1 MTPVRYVAAL
11 SADKAQG
18 NPAHPLGIEGVEMR
32 KAYYNL
38 TRNAAFRI
46 PLVATSLLATF
57 AATGPTWAQEAPLQT
72 ASLESHEGLT
82 ISANPW
88 TDAAKYKEKFPKK
101 SPYAAG
107 ILAVQ
112 VSFRNDSDDS
122 VKIDLSRIR
131 LTVHLDA
138 ENTQEL
144 PSLSPEELVQ
154 AVLKPGGKDPTATR
168 KKLPIPVN
176 IPKSGKDKNADELQ
190 RQAQEAGVPTGVIAP
205 HSTVQGLL
213 YFDLQNQFDL
223 LATAH
228 LYVPDLVL
236 MRGNRALTYFDIDLG
251 SRGAAK

>member
-1 MTPVRYVAAL
+1 
-11 SADKAQG
+11 
-18 NPAHPLGIEGVEMR
+18 MR
-32 KAYYNL
+32 KVYYNL
-38 TRNAAFRI
+38 MRKPPLRI
-46 PLVATSLLATF
+46 PVVVASLF
-57 AATGPTWAQEAPLQT
+57 AALGANSACAQRTPLQT

-88 TDAAKYKEKFPKK
+88 TAPAKYKEKFPKK

-107 ILAVQ
+107 ILAMQ

-122 VKIDLSRIR
+122 VKINLSSIR

-144 PSLSPEELVQ
+144 PSLSAEELVQ

-190 RQAQEAGVPTGVIAP
+190 RQAQEASVPTGVIGP
-205 HSTVQGLL
+205 RSTVQGLL
-213 YFDLQNQFDL
+213 YFDLQKQFDL
-223 LATAH
+223 LETAH

-251 SRGAAK
+251 THGSR

>member
-1 MTPVRYVAAL
+1 
-11 SADKAQG
+11 
-18 NPAHPLGIEGVEMR
+18 MR
-32 KAYYNL
+32 NTYYNL
-38 TRNAAFRI
+38 MRRAARRI
-46 PLVATSLLATF
+46 PLVVVGLIGSLAD
-57 AATGPTWAQEAPLQT
+57 AQQAPLRT

-82 ISANPW
+82 ISATPW
-88 TDAAKYKEKFPKK
+88 TDAAKYKDKFPKK
-101 SPYAAG
+101 SPYSAG

-122 VKIDLSRIR
+122 VRVNLSRIR

-168 KKLPIPVN
+168 KKLPVPV
-176 IPKSGKDKNADELQ
+176 PLPQGGGKDKNADELQ
-190 RQAQEAGVPTGVIAP
+190 REAQEAGVPTGVVAP

-223 LATAH
+223 LETAH

-236 MRGNRALTYFDIDLG
+236 MRGNRALTYFDIGLG
-251 SRGAAK
+251 QH

>member
-1 MTPVRYVAAL
+1 MKYTKRGSGPL
-11 SADKAQG
+11 SLPPRNSCDAQG
-18 NPAHPLGIEGVEMR
+18 NPARPPGIEGVEMR
-32 KAYYNL
+32 KVYYNL
-38 TRNAAFRI
+38 MRGAALRI
-46 PLVATSLLATF
+46 PLVAAGLLVSF
-57 AATGPTWAQEAPLQT
+57 AGAQQSPLRT

-82 ISANPW
+82 ISATPW

-122 VKIDLSRIR
+122 VKVNLSRVR

-168 KKLPIPVN
+168 KKLPVPVPL
-176 IPKSGKDKNADELQ
+176 PKSGKDKNADELQ
-190 RQAQEAGVPTGVIAP
+190 REAQEAGVPTGVIAP

-223 LATAH
+223 LDTAH
-228 LYVPDLVL
+228 LYVPELVL
-236 MRGNRALTYFDIDLG
+236 MRANRALTYFDIDLG
-251 SRGAAK
+251 QH

>member
-1 MTPVRYVAAL
+1 
-11 SADKAQG
+11 
-18 NPAHPLGIEGVEMR
+18 MR

-38 TRNAAFRI
+38 LRNPARRI
-46 PLVATSLLATF
+46 PCLAVPLFVAC
-57 AATGPTWAQEAPLQT
+57 AAAAQQPPLHT
-72 ASLESHEGLT
+72 ASLEAHEGMT
-82 ISANPW
+82 ITARPW
-88 TDAAKYKEKFPKK
+88 TDAAKYKEKFSKK

-107 ILAVQ
+107 VLAVE

-122 VKIDLSRIR
+122 VRVNLSRIR

-144 PSLSPEELVQ
+144 PSLSAEELVQ

-168 KKLPIPVN
+168 KKLPVPIPL
-176 IPKSGKDKNADELQ
+176 PKGGKDKNADELQ
-190 RQAQEAGVPTGVIAP
+190 RQAQEASVPTGVIAP

-223 LATAH
+223 LETAH
-228 LYVPDLVL
+228 LYVPELVL

-251 SRGAAK
+251 QRGNQ

>member
-1 MTPVRYVAAL
+1 
-11 SADKAQG
+11 
-18 NPAHPLGIEGVEMR
+18 MR
-32 KAYYNL
+32 KVYYNL
-38 TRNAAFRI
+38 MRRAALRI
-46 PLVATSLLATF
+46 PLVTACLLGSF
-57 AATGPTWAQEAPLQT
+57 AGARQSPLRT

-82 ISANPW
+82 ISATPW

-107 ILAVQ
+107 ILALQ
-112 VSFRNDSDDS
+112 VLFRNDSDDS
-122 VKIDLSRIR
+122 VKVNLSRIR

-144 PSLSPEELVQ
+144 PSLSAEELVQ

-168 KKLPIPVN
+168 KKLPVPIPL
-176 IPKSGKDKNADELQ
+176 PKGGKDKNADELQ
-190 RQAQEAGVPTGVIAP
+190 RQAQEASVPTGVIAP

-223 LATAH
+223 LETAH
-228 LYVPDLVL
+228 LYVPELVL

-251 SRGAAK
+251 QRGNQ